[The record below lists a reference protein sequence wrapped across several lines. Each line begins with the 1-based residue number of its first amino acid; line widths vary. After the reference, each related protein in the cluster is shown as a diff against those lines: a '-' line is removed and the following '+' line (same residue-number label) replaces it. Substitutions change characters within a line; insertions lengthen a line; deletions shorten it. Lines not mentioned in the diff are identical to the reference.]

1 MAFAS
6 GNAATLLVGAFNLS
20 TYFRRVTVNRE
31 KALLETSVY
40 GDTARKFIE
49 GLRRGG
55 LTMSG
60 LYEPTDDTQD
70 EQLNAAFT
78 ASAITVITFGP
89 QASTIGNIAY
99 VCRAWA
105 PSYGID
111 APLEDVIAV
120 DADVEGDSDGV
131 LRGHWLHNL
140 SAKTAATSGAGVDNT
155 AGSTLGG
162 RANLHVTAFTGTS
175 ATIKVQDSTDDVS
188 YADVTGGGFTAV
200 SGATSES
207 ISMTGTVRRYARY
220 DLSGVFTSVT
230 FAVALGRR
238 N

>member
-6 GNAATLLVGAFNLS
+6 GVNATLLIGGYNLS

-31 KALLETSVY
+31 KSLLETTTY
-40 GDTARKFIE
+40 GDTAREFIE

-60 LYEPTDDTQD
+60 LFEPTDDTQD

-78 ASAITVITFGP
+78 ATAITVLTFGP
-89 QASTIGNIAY
+89 QASTIGNLAY
-99 VCRAWA
+99 VCRAWS
-105 PSYGID
+105 PSYGIES
-111 APLEDVIAV
+111 PLEDVVTV
-120 DADVEGDSDGV
+120 DADIEGDSDSV

-140 SAKTAATSGAGVDNT
+140 SAKTAATSGAGVDNG

-175 ATIKVQDSTDDVS
+175 ATIKIQDSTTDAGYV
-188 YADVTGGGFTAV
+188 DVTGGAFTAV
-200 SGATSES
+200 SGVTAES
-207 ISMTGTVRRYARY
+207 ISMTGTVRAFARY
-220 DLSGVFTSVT
+220 DLSGTFTSVT